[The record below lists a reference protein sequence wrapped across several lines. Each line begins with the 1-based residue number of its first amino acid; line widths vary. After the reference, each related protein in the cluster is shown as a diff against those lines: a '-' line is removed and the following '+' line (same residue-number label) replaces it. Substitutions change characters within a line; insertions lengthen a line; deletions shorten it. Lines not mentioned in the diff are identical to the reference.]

1 MGFLGKLFGKKEND
15 TIENTVTQ
23 QITTEKDLQ
32 NQNDEESNSP
42 MMPIDMSKH
51 QENLNT
57 VLINMSKDNKID
69 MTKHVAR
76 VALAMD
82 YSGSMSNLF
91 RNGSVQETVSRLLPI
106 ALRFDDNGELESWL
120 FSNGSERL
128 AAVTKDNYSTYVR
141 KVMNKA
147 NMSMGGTNYAPVLK
161 EMVSYYK
168 DIEPS
173 EVPAFIIFITDG
185 ENWDTNET
193 NKIVKELSNYNMFV
207 QFIGIGDESFNLR
220 SLDHME
226 GRKHDNT
233 GFTAVKDMNK
243 MTDEQLYTEI
253 LRQYKD
259 WLNKK

>member
-193 NKIVKELSNYNMFV
+193 NKIVK
-207 QFIGIGDESFNLR
+207 
-220 SLDHME
+220 
-226 GRKHDNT
+226 
-233 GFTAVKDMNK
+233 
-243 MTDEQLYTEI
+243 
-253 LRQYKD
+253 
-259 WLNKK
+259 

>member
-32 NQNDEESNSP
+32 NQNDEEPNSP

-193 NKIVKELSNYNMFV
+193 NKIVKELSNW
-207 QFIGIGDESFNLR
+207 R
-220 SLDHME
+220 
-226 GRKHDNT
+226 
-233 GFTAVKDMNK
+233 
-243 MTDEQLYTEI
+243 
-253 LRQYKD
+253 
-259 WLNKK
+259 

>member
-1 MGFLGKLFGKKEND
+1 M
-15 TIENTVTQ
+15 VTH

-32 NQNDEESNSP
+32 RQNEEASDSP
-42 MMPIDMSKH
+42 VMPIDMSKH
-51 QENLNT
+51 EENLNT

-91 RNGSVQETVSRLLPI
+91 HNGSVQETISRLLPI
-106 ALRFDDNGELESWL
+106 SLRFDDNGELESWL

-128 AAVTKDNYSTYVR
+128 TAVTKDNYSTYVK

-147 NMSMGGTNYAPVLK
+147 KMSMGGTNYAPVLK

-207 QFIGIGDESFNLR
+207 QFIGIGNESFSYLR
-220 SLDHME
+220 SLDNMK

-233 GFTAVKDMNK
+233 GFTAVKDMNG

>member
-207 QFIGIGDESFNLR
+207 QFIGIGDESFNYLR

-226 GRKHDNT
+226 GRKT
-233 GFTAVKDMNK
+233 
-243 MTDEQLYTEI
+243 
-253 LRQYKD
+253 
-259 WLNKK
+259 